1 MKVWCEGKRI
11 SGYFNSSAVKV
22 QSYSVLPAFTI
33 ICPASREASKL
44 ICNSTTPIKVMKVGG
59 KKVRAAFASPAQVAV
74 SPGHTGGVV
83 ETRRWAARTLLLPAT
98 RWEHITICADTF
110 GGLQTAT
117 EQSRSPVSS
126 GERGAST
133 PGCDITTCTSRQT
146 CLQWENNKFMYTYR
160 IYSMCLCNKDKGRK
174 GRKCRKSVKCGLNKL
189 WEGNNAELNRVK
201 SHIIL
206 LLGGGGANKLRQH
219 RSLLS
224 FPLKS
229 PFSLPCY

>member
-1 MKVWCEGKRI
+1 MKVWRDSKRI
-11 SGYFNSSAVKV
+11 RGYFNSSAVKV
-22 QSYSVLPAFTI
+22 QLYSVLAPLPAFTI
-33 ICPASREASKL
+33 IYPASREASKL
-44 ICNSTTPIKVMKVGG
+44 IAIPRPQSRWWKWAG
-59 KKVRAAFASPAQVAV
+59 KGEGAFASPAQVAV

-83 ETRRWAARTLLLPAT
+83 ETRRWAARALLLPDA

-110 GGLQTAT
+110 GGLQMAT

-133 PGCDITTCTSRQT
+133 PGCDITTCTSWQT
-146 CLQWENNKFMYTYR
+146 CLQWKNNKFMYTYC

-174 GRKCRKSVKCGLNKL
+174 RRKCRKSVKCGLNKL

-206 LLGGGGANKLRQH
+206 LLGGGCK
-219 RSLLS
+219 
-224 FPLKS
+224 
-229 PFSLPCY
+229 